1 MKIAGSG
8 SVSLTYLPI
17 TVGFSLKD
25 VSAEYVFCPEGLT
38 DALPAHSVNKSLSN
52 SSNDHRKGRK
62 FLRAEKLICDFTS
75 LYCTRYRNNKCAFH

>member
-38 DALPAHSVNKSLSN
+38 DALPEHSVHKYTI
-52 SSNDHRKGRK
+52 
-62 FLRAEKLICDFTS
+62 FQ
-75 LYCTRYRNNKCAFH
+75 